1 MDEDGSSEENGNY
14 VSEVIVIELEL
25 NQQRIAP
32 LDEESDSKDSA
43 ADQTLGWFS
52 ESSSQTNN
60 PERPDVTTPPGLS
73 DVHARLQRALGVSG
87 DGNSGA
93 SVVSGVS
100 NAPVAPSAVQGQ
112 GSASSATRCHSSSAV
127 TTSTVQAVM
136 QRLVPQPALMQTT
149 VPQSSMI
156 QLATTQ
162 PAMMQSVVN
171 PPVVKLPAVM
181 QPVAKQPAGGQP
193 VMSHSADQP
202 FPRLQRPR
210 IPTVDSGHSPT
221 KQVPSLGKA
230 AQVPMVHLVQGVVN
244 SGTVQPVIQPPHALV
259 PVESTGS
266 TAAPLIPSGC
276 GIADQYQQGMPS
288 AISSVASAYPPVVS
302 TATGGVHV
310 QAQVPKAIV
319 SVLGLHH
326 LQTATTGASTYGLGL
341 PVASMVGGIVSGFQ
355 PQFATVTSSGVIGQ
369 QSSQMTT
376 ARGRISGPYLP

>member
-60 PERPDVTTPPGLS
+60 PERPDSTAPTASAPTVFSVSTTGPS
-73 DVHARLQRALGVSG
+73 SG
-87 DGNSGA
+87 SGAA

-112 GSASSATRCHSSSAV
+112 GSSAVGQRFQLV

>member
-112 GSASSATRCHSSSAV
+112 GSSAVGQRFQLV

>member
-1 MDEDGSSEENGNY
+1 TQGEEAVMDEDGSSEENGNY

-60 PERPDVTTPPGLS
+60 PERPDVTTPPGLKYGTNCKCS
-73 DVHARLQRALGVSG
+73 DGVQCVD
-87 DGNSGA
+87 DGPFEWFGSSFG
-93 SVVSGVS
+93 
-100 NAPVAPSAVQGQ
+100 

-355 PQFATVTSSGVIGQ
+355 PQSATVTSSGVIGQ